1 MSISNY
7 MHLILNFKIWHNQG
21 VDYLTALAI
30 FIFFNIL
37 FKVFSKIVVSRLKK
51 ISQRTKTDL
60 DDFIIHIVENIKPP
74 FYLFISLYIAAN
86 FLILSEIVRKIL
98 LGLFLIV
105 IVIQTIL
112 ALQKIIDFAVD
123 KKIFKPG
130 EDNKDKKTAVKWAV
144 QTIKITLWVLG
155 SLIVLSNFG
164 IEVTSLVA
172 GLGIGGIAVAL
183 ALQNIL
189 GDVFASFSIFVDKP
203 FKSGDFIIVGADK
216 GEVAKIGIK
225 STRLKTLEG
234 QELIISNKE
243 LTESRINNYGKME
256 KRRTSFSLGIVYQTP
271 ITKVKKVPQ
280 FVEDIVKSVPKTQFI
295 RAHFKSYG
303 DFSLNFEFV
312 YYVLDSDY
320 TKYMDIQQEINL
332 KILDLFQKENIEFAY
347 PTQLIYTVP
356 NKD

>member
-7 MHLILNFKIWHNQG
+7 THLILDFKIWHNQG
-21 VDYLTALAI
+21 VDYLTALVI
-30 FIFFNIL
+30 FISFNIL
-37 FKVFSKIVVSRLKK
+37 FKVFSKIIVSRLKK
-51 ISQRTKTDL
+51 ISRRTKTDL

-86 FLILSEIVRKIL
+86 FLTLSEIVRKIL

-112 ALQKIIDFAVD
+112 ALQKIIDFAVN
-123 KKIFKPG
+123 KKILKPE
-130 EDNKDKKTAVKWAV
+130 EDNKDKETAVKWAV
-144 QTIKITLWVLG
+144 QTIKIILWVVG
-155 SLIVLSNFG
+155 SLMVLSNFG
-164 IEVTSLVA
+164 VEVTSLIA
-172 GLGIGGIAVAL
+172 GLGIGGIAIAL

-189 GDVFASFSIFVDKP
+189 GDIFASFSIFVDKP
-203 FKSGDFIIVGADK
+203 FKSGDFIIVGSDK
-216 GEVAKIGIK
+216 GEVNKIGIK
-225 STRLKTLEG
+225 STRLKTPEG

-256 KRRTSFSLGIVYQTP
+256 KRRASFALGIVYQTS
-271 ITKVKKVPQ
+271 IVKIKKVPQ
-280 FVEDIVKSVPKTQFI
+280 LVEDIIKSIPEAQFD

-312 YYVLDSDY
+312 YYILDADY